1 MVIPSTPVTGPRLLY
16 RLQQVDS
23 DLARTE
29 EQLRTLDAGE
39 SARARLQELT
49 EAHAAAQSELTERQS
64 RIRTMELELQSAAA
78 KRRQVEE
85 EMYSGRVRNPKEL
98 AAMQE
103 EIGQF
108 DRHGKET
115 EDAVIALMEEV
126 EGRQPQVAGLGS
138 EAAAARADLAH
149 REAAYLEEQAAL
161 HSALA
166 SLRAE
171 RERVAAGID
180 PGLLRRYDRIRE
192 RMGAVAVA
200 AVRRGICENCHVA
213 IPEGRVRQLAEDAE
227 LVLTCERCGRILVLP
242 D

>member
-1 MVIPSTPVTGPRLLY
+1 MVMPSTPVAGPRLLY

-39 SARARLQELT
+39 AARARLRELA
-49 EAHAAAQSELTERQS
+49 EAHAASQAALAEKQSS
-64 RIRTMELELQSAAA
+64 IRTMELELQSAAA
-78 KRRQVEE
+78 KRRRVEE

-103 EIGQF
+103 EIGAL
-108 DRHGKET
+108 DRHSRAM
-115 EDAVIALMEEV
+115 EDTVLAVMEDV
-126 EGRQPQVAGLGS
+126 EGLSPQVAGMAGEV
-138 EAAAARADLAH
+138 EAAHAELAH
-149 REAAYLEEQAAL
+149 RETAHLEEQASLQAAL
-161 HSALA
+161 GAL
-166 SLRAE
+166 REE
-171 RERVAAGID
+171 RERVVERID
-180 PGLLRRYDRIRE
+180 PALLRRYDRIRE

-213 IPEGRVRQLAEDAE
+213 IPEGRVRQLDEDAE

>member
-1 MVIPSTPVTGPRLLY
+1 MPSTPVAGPRLLY

-23 DLARTE
+23 DLARSE

-39 SARARLQELT
+39 AARAHLRDL
-49 EAHAAAQSELTERQS
+49 ADGHAAAQITLGEKQG

-85 EMYSGRVRNPKEL
+85 EMYSGRVRAPKEL

-103 EIGQF
+103 EIGAL
-108 DRHGKET
+108 DRHSREM
-115 EDAVIALMEEV
+115 EDTVLALMEEV
-126 EGRQPQVAGLGS
+126 EGLTPLVARMGEDV
-138 EAAAARADLAH
+138 EAARGDLAR
-149 REAAYLEEQAAL
+149 REAAHVEEQAAL
-161 HSALA
+161 GVALDA
-166 SLRAE
+166 LREE
-171 RERVAAGID
+171 RERVVARID
-180 PGLLRRYDRIRE
+180 PALLRRYDRIRE

>member
-1 MVIPSTPVTGPRLLY
+1 VIPSTPVTGPRLLY

-29 EQLRTLDAGE
+29 EDLRTLDAGE
-39 SARARLQELT
+39 AVRARLGELS
-49 EAHAAAQSELTERQS
+49 EAHAAAQVALAEKQS

-103 EIGQF
+103 EIGAL
-108 DRHGKET
+108 DRHSRER
-115 EDAVIALMEEV
+115 EDAVLAVMEEV
-126 EGRQPQVAGLGS
+126 EGLAPQVRRLADEVEGARGELVRR
-138 EAAAARADLAH
+138 EAAH
-149 REAAYLEEQAAL
+149 REGEAAL
-161 HSALA
+161 AAALSAL
-166 SLRAE
+166 REE
-171 RERVAAGID
+171 RGRVVARID
-180 PGLLRRYDRIRE
+180 PPLLRRYDRIRE

-242 D
+242 N